1 MNIDKIKIIAFDADD
16 TLWENEQNYQ
26 EVELE
31 FCELLK
37 PYASQEIISK
47 ELLLVEQNNLDLYGF
62 GVKSFMLSLI
72 ETSHRITKN
81 QVPSEIISFVINSG
95 KELIEKPVVLI
106 DGVSSVLK
114 ELKSSYKIVLATK
127 GDLLDQERKLNKSG
141 LLEYFDFI
149 EIMSDKK
156 EYDYKKLLSKLNV
169 SSHNFLMVGNSM
181 KSDIVPVVNIGGQA
195 IYIPYHLTWQ
205 HERIENFDS
214 LQYLR
219 IEKINDILNVLKNGK
234 N

>member
-1 MNIDKIKIIAFDADD
+1 MNINEIKVIAFDADD

-37 PYASQEIISK
+37 PYASQEIISQ
-47 ELLLVEQNNLDLYGF
+47 ELLLVEQQNLDLYGF
-62 GVKSFMLSLI
+62 GVKGFMLSLI
-72 ETSHRITKN
+72 ETLHRITKN
-81 QVPSEIISFVINSG
+81 QVPSEIISYVINSG
-95 KELIEKPVVLI
+95 KKLIEKPVVLI

-114 ELKSSYKIVLATK
+114 ELKSSYNIVLATK

-214 LQYLR
+214 LQYLK
-219 IEKINDILNVLKNGK
+219 IEKIYDILNVLKNEK